1 MSQLSRAELERMAEL
16 LADEQLD
23 QLTPEDRGE
32 LEELRA
38 RAGDAG
44 HPEDVVSGVVYA
56 IEKRQR
62 TSMPAALRAKVE
74 ASGRTIVRGDVAG
87 KIGGGWH
94 WWGVAAMIAVVL
106 GGTAFMTIQSRTQ
119 QAEKAQRE
127 VAALNE
133 KVKANEAFLIEA
145 RAQATQLTER
155 LAASGQELVERDRKL
170 AEAAAR
176 EVAIAEKLA
185 VVTSDFEQA
194 RLKIAKLEA
203 PIDPALVQQNRRLLL
218 EVPGTVKLAWQ
229 PFDLPDAPSEQRNV
243 SGDVVWNDEKEE
255 GYLRF
260 VGLAVNDPKK
270 EQYQVWVIDERGMEQ
285 KVSGGVFNASNE
297 GEVIVPIHPGID
309 VRKVKLFAITIE
321 EPGGTW
327 VPDLRRRVV
336 VAPREG

>member
-1 MSQLSRAELERMAEL
+1 MSQLSRAELERLAEL

-38 RAGDAG
+38 RAGDTA

-62 TSMPAALRAKVE
+62 TAMPAALRAKVE
-74 ASGRTIVRGDVAG
+74 ASGRRIVRGGVAVEV
-87 KIGGGWH
+87 GGGRH
-94 WWGVAAMIAVVL
+94 WWGVAALMAVVL
-106 GGTAFMTIQSRTQ
+106 GGVAFMSIQSRTKQ
-119 QAEKAQRE
+119 MKTAQRE
-127 VAALNE
+127 VLALTE
-133 KVKANEAFLIEA
+133 KVNANEAFLADA
-145 RAQATQLTER
+145 RVRAAELDAR
-155 LAASGQELVERDRKL
+155 LAASERRVSEKENELIVESQRRMGL
-170 AEAAAR
+170 
-176 EVAIAEKLA
+176 AEKLA
-185 VVTSDFEQA
+185 SVTAELEMAQ
-194 RLKIAKLEA
+194 LTIAKFDE
-203 PIDPALVQQNRRLLL
+203 PMNPALVQQNRKLLL
-218 EVPGTVKLAWQ
+218 EVPGTVRVAWQ
-229 PFDLPDAPSEQRNV
+229 PFDLPDAPAEQRGV

-285 KVSGGVFNASNE
+285 KVSGGVFNATAE

-309 VRKVKLFAITIE
+309 VRQVKLFAITVE

-336 VAPREG
+336 VAPRES